1 MQEYAS
7 SAENSAQVTVSI
19 VSHGH
24 GALVSSLL
32 ADLAM
37 HCGPGIRVIL
47 TLNIPESLTV
57 GDGAYP
63 FQVKLIRNEAPK
75 GFGANH
81 NAAFAR
87 GKSPFFCVA
96 NPDVR
101 LKSDPFPA
109 LMKAFNGDRIAIA
122 GPLVRAP
129 GGRIEDSARRFP
141 TPCSLLRKLFVIAV
155 AGPLVRASGSRVE
168 DSPRRFPTPYSLLR
182 KLFLS
187 SQGPDYPTDG
197 GLTEVD
203 WVAGMFMLFDSRAFR
218 DVGGFDEGYF
228 LYYEDA
234 DICRRLGAVR
244 RSVVYVPETEIIHEA
259 RRASRRN
266 AGLARHHIASALRFL
281 TRRG

>member
-1 MQEYAS
+1 MPEYAS

-24 GALVSSLL
+24 GAFVSSLL
-32 ADLAM
+32 ADLAT
-37 HCGPGIRVIL
+37 HCGPGIAVIL
-47 TLNIPESLTV
+47 TLNIPEYLTV

-63 FQVKLIRNEAPK
+63 FQLELIRNEAPK

-109 LMKAFNGDRIAIA
+109 LMKAFNGDRIAVA

-129 GGRIEDSARRFP
+129 DG
-141 TPCSLLRKLFVIAV
+141 
-155 AGPLVRASGSRVE
+155 RVE
-168 DSPRRFPTPYSLLR
+168 DSARRFPTPYSLLR
-182 KLFLS
+182 RLFLP

-197 GLTEVD
+197 GLTKVD
-203 WVAGMFMLFDSRAFR
+203 WVAGMFILFDSRAFR
-218 DVGGFDEGYF
+218 DYG
-228 LYYEDA
+228 
-234 DICRRLGAVR
+234 RLV
-244 RSVVYVPETEIIHEA
+244 
-259 RRASRRN
+259 
-266 AGLARHHIASALRFL
+266 
-281 TRRG
+281 TRLVK

>member
-32 ADLAM
+32 ADLAT
-37 HCGPGIRVIL
+37 HCGPGITVIL
-47 TLNIPESLTV
+47 TLNIPEYLTV
-57 GDGAYP
+57 GDGTYP
-63 FQVKLIRNEAPK
+63 FQLKLIRNEAPK

-81 NAAFAR
+81 NAAFA
-87 GKSPFFCVA
+87 GGSSPFFCVA
-96 NPDVR
+96 NPDVQ

-109 LMKAFNGDRIAIA
+109 LIKAFNGDR
-122 GPLVRAP
+122 
-129 GGRIEDSARRFP
+129 
-141 TPCSLLRKLFVIAV
+141 IAV
-155 AGPLVRASGSRVE
+155 AGPLVRAPDGRVE
-168 DSPRRFPTPYSLLR
+168 DSARRFPTAYSLLR
-182 KLFLS
+182 KLFPP
-187 SQGPDYPTDG
+187 SQGPDYSTDG

-228 LYYEDA
+228 LYYEDV
-234 DICRRLGAVR
+234 DICRRLGALR
-244 RSVVYVPETEIIHEA
+244 RSVVYVPEAEIIHDA

-281 TRRG
+281 ARRG

>member
-1 MQEYAS
+1 MPEYAS

-24 GALVSSLL
+24 GAIVSSLL
-32 ADLAM
+32 ADLAT
-37 HCGPGIRVIL
+37 HCGPGIAVIL
-47 TLNIPESLTV
+47 TLNIPEYLTV

-63 FQVKLIRNEAPK
+63 FQLELIRNEAPK

-81 NAAFAR
+81 NAAFA
-87 GKSPFFCVA
+87 GANSPFFCVA

-109 LMKAFNGDRIAIA
+109 LMKAFNGDRIAVA

-129 GGRIEDSARRFP
+129 DG
-141 TPCSLLRKLFVIAV
+141 
-155 AGPLVRASGSRVE
+155 RVE
-168 DSPRRFPTPYSLLR
+168 DSARRFPTPYSLLR
-182 KLFLS
+182 RLFLPP
-187 SQGPDYPTDG
+187 QGPDYPTDG
-197 GLTEVD
+197 GLTKVD

-228 LYYEDA
+228 LYNEDA
-234 DICRRLGAVR
+234 DICRRLGAMR
-244 RSVVYVPETEIIHEA
+244 RSVVYVPEAEIIHEA

>member
-7 SAENSAQVTVSI
+7 SAENFAKVTVSI

-24 GALVSSLL
+24 GALVSPLL
-32 ADLAM
+32 ADLAT
-37 HCGPGIRVIL
+37 HCGPGISVIL

-63 FQVKLIRNEAPK
+63 FELKLIRNEAPK

-109 LMKAFNGDRIAIA
+109 LMKAFNGDRIAVA

-129 GGRIEDSARRFP
+129 LTAGSKTAPADFRLRTVCSGG
-141 TPCSLLRKLFVIAV
+141 
-155 AGPLVRASGSRVE
+155 
-168 DSPRRFPTPYSLLR
+168 
-182 KLFLS
+182 S
-187 SQGPDYPTDG
+187 S
-197 GLTEVD
+197 
-203 WVAGMFMLFDSRAFR
+203 
-218 DVGGFDEGYF
+218 
-228 LYYEDA
+228 
-234 DICRRLGAVR
+234 C
-244 RSVVYVPETEIIHEA
+244 H
-259 RRASRRN
+259 RRAPIIRPM
-266 AGLARHHIASALRFL
+266 AD
-281 TRRG
+281 